1 MDAHLVIP
9 FPPTVR
15 PVQAKAREG
24 RLIIVDSLHLERP
37 KTVGVGVWRGKGP
50 CRGGRVGQCLPHL
63 TRTGT
68 RAQACA
74 PPPQSLG
81 PGLLL
86 WACLLACNS
95 PPPPTAAPLQ
105 AELSTVLDVLLP
117 EGSRRSVLLSDLT
130 KQGRD
135 GGEALRRAS
144 GNLGWVDVV
153 PSLGLNVYSILRRD
167 YLVLT
172 RASADAVQARLRTPI
187 RPRFFKA
194 L

>member
-1 MDAHLVIP
+1 MEREGSVSGRACRSMPAAPHPYRHARTGMCSTSAVP
-9 FPPTVR
+9 RPR
-15 PVQAKAREG
+15 PV
-24 RLIIVDSLHLERP
+24 V
-37 KTVGVGVWRGKGP
+37 VG
-50 CRGGRVGQCLPHL
+50 
-63 TRTGT
+63 
-68 RAQACA
+68 
-74 PPPQSLG
+74 
-81 PGLLL
+81 
-86 WACLLACNS
+86 LLACLQL